1 MSAAR
6 NLIVRLVSG
15 IWRALDGLRRV
26 LHLLLLLFL
35 FSLLLAGI
43 AGPPVRVPASAALL
57 VAPEGELVE
66 QLAGD
71 PLDRALGELQDGGL
85 RQVLVKDLVDSLGA
99 AAADDRIKAV
109 VLRLEGLQAD
119 GLPKLRAVARALDDV
134 KRHGKRVIAL
144 GDSFDQGQ
152 YYLAA
157 HADEVYLND
166 LGIVFV
172 DGFGYY
178 RTFLKGALD
187 KLLVDLNV
195 FRVGEY
201 KSFVEPYIRDD
212 MSEEDKTASR
222 KWLSAMWSAYQGDV
236 VAARKLEAGSLD
248 DYANNATLH
257 LKAANG
263 SASRAALD
271 HRLVD
276 GLMSR
281 QEFRDYM
288 IGIVGEDDDKADF
301 SSIDYQSYLIAM
313 RRGKPPETRDQN
325 VGVVVAAGQIVDG
338 DAPPGTIG
346 GDTLAD
352 LIRQAT
358 VDESIKAVVLRVDS
372 PGGSM
377 FASEVVLDELQDL
390 KDSGKPLVVSMGS
403 LAASGGYYIS
413 MAADEVWANESTVT
427 GSIGVGALVPTVN
440 RGLGA
445 LGVHVDGIGTTS
457 LSGQMRLD
465 RPLGPDAR
473 NLLDQAVH
481 DAYRIFV
488 GKVAEARKMELQ
500 RVDQIARGR
509 VWIGSD
515 AKELGLIDTLGDLPG
530 AIEAAAR
537 RAGLEDGTYGI
548 AYVEPELPWAERIL
562 RQYSLRLLANLRHL
576 GVRLRRGPLQR
587 LVAAGEERWQV
598 VEALNDPRGLYYL
611 CACGIGRSNLSGFS
625 DSRM

>member
-6 NLIVRLVSG
+6 NPIVQLAGWS
-15 IWRALDGLRRV
+15 WRVLDGFRRF
-26 LHLLLLLFL
+26 LHLILLLFL
-35 FSLLLAGI
+35 FALLVAGI

-57 VAPEGELVE
+57 IDPEGDLVE

-71 PLDRALGELQDGGL
+71 PLDRALGELQDDGL
-85 RQVLVKDLVDSLGA
+85 HQVLVKDLVDSLEA
-99 AAADDRIKAV
+99 AATDERIKAV

-119 GLPKLRAVARALDDV
+119 GLPKLRAVARAIREV
-134 KRHGKRVIAL
+134 KRQGKKVIAL

-157 HADEVYLND
+157 QADEIYLND
-166 LGIVFV
+166 LGIVLI

-222 KWLSAMWSAYQGDV
+222 KWLTAMWSAYQRDI
-236 VAARKLEAGSLD
+236 VAARKLEDGSLD
-248 DYANNATLH
+248 DYANNAASYLQ
-257 LKAANG
+257 AADG

-276 GLMSR
+276 GIMSR
-281 QEFRDYM
+281 QEFRDYI
-288 IGIVGEDDDKADF
+288 IGIVGADDSETDF
-301 SSIDYQSYLIAM
+301 SSIDFQSYLVAV
-313 RRGKPPETRDQN
+313 RRTQPSESRDKN
-325 VGVVVAAGQIVDG
+325 VGIVVAAGEIMDG

-352 LIRQAT
+352 LIHQVAT
-358 VDESIKAVVLRVDS
+358 DDSIKAVVLRVDS

-390 KDSGKPLVVSMGS
+390 KSSGKPLVVSMGS

-413 MAADEVWANESTVT
+413 MPADEIWADESTIT

-445 LGVHVDGIGTTS
+445 LGVHVDGIGTTN

-465 RPLGPDAR
+465 RPLGADAR

-481 DAYRIFV
+481 EAYRIFV
-488 GKVAEARKMELQ
+488 GKVAEARKMEFQ

-515 AKELGLIDTLGDLPG
+515 AKELGLVDTLGDLPG
-530 AIEAAAR
+530 AIEAAAK
-537 RAGLEDGTYGI
+537 RAGLEAGTYGI
-548 AYVEPELPWAERIL
+548 SYVEPELPWAERLL
-562 RQYSLRLLANLRHL
+562 RQYSLGLLANLRHF
-576 GVRLRRGPLQR
+576 GFRLRVGDPGPLQR
-587 LVAAGEERWQV
+587 LIAVGEERWR
-598 VEALNDPRGLYYL
+598 ALGRLNDPRGLYYL
-611 CACGIGRSNLSGFS
+611 CACEIG
-625 DSRM
+625 